1 MDKDSAQSL
10 GEEGGDTGR
19 LRGWRGEAL
28 ALAAYLALALL
39 LTWPL
44 ALHLHDRLIGHEHC
58 TNRMHLWVLWMVKQ
72 MLFTGQA
79 PVQTEHI
86 FYPFGTN
93 LVRLYGS
100 DLLYPLVLA
109 PLTHLL
115 SAAVVFNLKILLSLT
130 VAPYGVFR
138 LLRYLGTGRSAAWGG
153 GALFTSMPYFLLET
167 LNGVSELVAV
177 EWVPFAVLYLLR
189 SQDRGRGRDVGL
201 AVLFSLLASYSSGYN
216 AFFLLF
222 FGAVMVGHR
231 LATQKE
237 RGRWWRRVRLWR
249 LAAVA
254 GLCLLGLLPYVL
266 LHHSGGTARSLSVE
280 LSDVLNPSHRPMA
293 DSSASVAT
301 YLRPGRNEIP
311 LERIGENGR
320 PEVINTTHT
329 TYLGYGVLALAL
341 VGLLRGRRP
350 SLWWATAGVFVLIS
364 AGPHL
369 CISGDPLVVGGVRI
383 PMPGLLLYKLV
394 PGFDVTM
401 RHSYRYVA
409 MVHLALAV
417 LAGLGLHWLG
427 GPGRRW
433 RCRASAARHAL
444 VPGAVVLCL
453 AEVLAVGPAP
463 YPIPLTTLE
472 VPAIYRRL
480 AADPQPYA
488 IIELPHEDDLNF
500 LQPYLYYQT
509 VHGKPM
515 IDGAVHSRLSKE
527 ELSFIRKVP
536 LAWAFVLEE
545 DMLMPLD
552 KRQVAYSLK
561 VLRAANFRYALV
573 HDALFKT
580 PGRARLANARME
592 QIFGKP
598 TRSEGG
604 IRLYDMRARGL
615 GRP

>member
-1 MDKDSAQSL
+1 MAKGNAQNS
-10 GEEGGDTGR
+10 GEEGGGTGR
-19 LRGWRGEAL
+19 RRGWRGEAL
-28 ALAAYLALALL
+28 ALAGYLVLALL

-72 MLFTGQA
+72 MLFSGQA
-79 PVQTEHI
+79 PVHTEHI

-115 SAAVVFNLKILLSLT
+115 SAAVVFNLKILISLT
-130 VAPYGVFR
+130 VAPYGVYR
-138 LLRYLGTGRSAAWGG
+138 LLCYLRVGRAAAWGG
-153 GALFTSMPYFLLET
+153 GALFCSMPYFLLET

-177 EWVPFAVLYLLR
+177 EWVPFAVLFLMR
-189 SQDRGRGRDVGL
+189 SQEQGRRRDVAL
-201 AVLFSLLASYSSGYN
+201 AVLFTLLASYSSGYN
-216 AFFLLF
+216 AFFLFF
-222 FGAVMVGHR
+222 FGAVLVAHR
-231 LATQKE
+231 LITCKE
-237 RGRWWRRVRLWR
+237 HGRWWRRLRPRRLGV
-249 LAAVA
+249 VA
-254 GLCLLGLLPYVL
+254 GLCLMGILPYVL
-266 LHHSGGTARSLSVE
+266 LHRSGGTSRSLSVE
-280 LSDVLNPSHRPMA
+280 LSDVLDPTHRPMA

-301 YLRPGRNEIP
+301 FLRPGRNQIP

-320 PEVINTTHT
+320 LEVINTTHT

-350 SLWWATAGVFVLIS
+350 SLWWATAGTFVILS
-364 AGPHL
+364 LGPHL
-369 CISGDPLVVGGVRI
+369 CISGDPVVIGGVRV
-383 PMPGLLLYKLV
+383 PLPGLLLYKII

-417 LAGLGLHWLG
+417 LAGFGLNWLSSRVQALAV
-427 GPGRRW
+427 RR
-433 RCRASAARHAL
+433 AL
-444 VPGAVVLCL
+444 VPGAVALCL

-463 YPIPLTTLE
+463 YPVPLTSLE
-472 VPAIYRRL
+472 VPAIYREL
-480 AADPQPYA
+480 AADSQPYA
-488 IIELPHEDDLNF
+488 IIELPHEDDLNY

-536 LAWAFVLEE
+536 LAWAFIHEE
-545 DMLMPLD
+545 NMLTPLD
-552 KRQVAYSLK
+552 ARQVAYSLQL
-561 VLRAANFRYALV
+561 LRTARFRYVLV

-580 PGRARLANARME
+580 PREAGQSNARME
-592 QIFGKP
+592 KIFGKP
-598 TRSEGG
+598 TKMVGG
-604 IRLYDMRARGL
+604 IRLYDIRARA
-615 GRP
+615 GR